1 MIELPGQ
8 IREIPP
14 VVTKHIEQI
23 APPPAVLMEDVKI
36 LTSDGMYVEGVAV
49 SSFRYTVIKRFV
61 DIALSC
67 LLVTLLS
74 PLFVLIAV
82 LVRISSPG
90 PILYK
95 ERRVG
100 RFGKHFIIY
109 KFRSMYTKEYLHSV
123 LNYRENQNDELK
135 RRISHKHVHDP
146 RITGVG
152 NILRKLSLDELP
164 QLFNVLKGEM
174 SLVGPRP
181 IVDAEMPNYGN
192 YAIFYKLVFPGLS
205 GLWQV
210 SGRNDVTFKARV
222 RMDVTYCRKWSLL
235 LDLAIMARTIPAVL
249 KKKGA
254 Y

>member
-1 MIELPGQ
+1 MIEMPGQ
-8 IREIPP
+8 IPEISP
-14 VVTKHIEQI
+14 VVTERIEQI
-23 APPPAVLMEDVKI
+23 APPPAVLMEEVKI
-36 LTSDGMYVEGVAV
+36 LTSDGMYLEGVAA
-49 SSFRYTVIKRFV
+49 SSFRYTVIKRFI
-61 DIALSC
+61 DIAASC
-67 LLVTLLS
+67 FLFALLS
-74 PLFVLIAV
+74 PLFLLIAV

-109 KFRSMYTKEYLHSV
+109 KFRSMYTKEYLRGV
-123 LNYRENQNDELK
+123 LSYRENEHDELK
-135 RRISHKHVHDP
+135 RRVSHKHVHDP
-146 RITGVG
+146 RITSVG
-152 NILRKLSLDELP
+152 NMLRKLSLDELP
-164 QLFNVLKGEM
+164 QLFNVLRGDM

-210 SGRNDVTFKARV
+210 SGRNDVSFKARV
-222 RMDVTYCRKWSLL
+222 KMDVTYCRKWSLL
-235 LDLAIMARTIPAVL
+235 LDFAILARTIPAVL
-249 KKKGA
+249 KRKGA